1 MSEIKEKDMEE
12 LKKSVYGLLSAK
24 GNHLPLLQHINEL
37 ILKDYCISSGGYL
50 MLFPKDVEIYY
61 VNRAANPPFV
71 DTNMQCMVDP
81 KTNDEIWKL
90 QSNRFG
96 QLYFH
101 QKGSGG
107 IDICLSESSDY
118 ALCCSI
124 KAAEV
129 NGEEC
134 WSALKVRNRLV
145 DIICQHEGL
154 EDKQQVMDW
163 MNRIHSL
170 PMLRRRETSQEG
182 EFFHVRRK
190 NLRRHDKH
198 VLLPLRSFMD
208 LWNKGLVINNVQ
220 KMMIYLNQHPDA
232 DILKVL
238 REQNFRYIPQ
248 EIRIRY
254 KLDKKVKLY
263 E

>member
-1 MSEIKEKDMEE
+1 MEV
-12 LKKSVYGLLSAK
+12 LKKCVHDLLNAK

-37 ILKDYCISSGGYL
+37 LLKDYYISTGGYL
-50 MLFPKDVEIYY
+50 TLIPKEVELYY
-61 VNRAANPPFV
+61 VNRKATPPFV

-90 QSNRFG
+90 QSGRFG

-107 IDICLSESSDY
+107 IDVCLSDSPDY

-134 WSALKVRNRLV
+134 WSSLKVRNRLV
-145 DIICQHEGL
+145 EIICQQEGL
-154 EDKQQVMDW
+154 SDKQMVMDW
-163 MNRIHSL
+163 VNRIHSL
-170 PMLRRRETSQEG
+170 PMLHRRENSQEG
-182 EFFHVRRK
+182 EFYHLRRK
-190 NLRRHDKH
+190 NLRRRDKNL
-198 VLLPLRSFMD
+198 LLPLRSLMD
-208 LWNKGLVINNVQ
+208 LWNKGVAINNVQ
-220 KMMIYLNQHPDA
+220 KLMIYLSQHPDA
-232 DILKVL
+232 DILQVL
-238 REQNFRYIPQ
+238 REHQFRYIPS

-263 E
+263 D

>member
-1 MSEIKEKDMEE
+1 MEV
-12 LKKSVYGLLSAK
+12 LKKCVHDLLNAK

-37 ILKDYCISSGGYL
+37 LLKDYYISTGGYL
-50 MLFPKDVEIYY
+50 TLIPKEVELYY
-61 VNRAANPPFV
+61 VNRKATPPFV

-90 QSNRFG
+90 QSGRFC

-101 QKGSGG
+101 QIGSGG
-107 IDICLSESSDY
+107 IDVCLSDSPDY

-134 WSALKVRNRLV
+134 WSSLKVRNRLV
-145 DIICQHEGL
+145 EIICQQEGL
-154 EDKQQVMDW
+154 SDKQMVMDW
-163 MNRIHSL
+163 VNRIHSL
-170 PMLRRRETSQEG
+170 PMLHRRENSQEG
-182 EFFHVRRK
+182 EFYHLRRK
-190 NLRRHDKH
+190 NLRRRDKN
-198 VLLPLRSFMD
+198 VLLPLRSLMD
-208 LWNKGLVINNVQ
+208 LWNKGVAINNVQ
-220 KMMIYLNQHPDA
+220 KLMIYLSQHPDA
-232 DILKVL
+232 DILQVL
-238 REQNFRYIPQ
+238 REHQFRYIPS

-263 E
+263 D